1 MPSHDPRPA
10 DPPRASRT
18 STAVPLTFRRTN
30 AGLSSFGQT
39 SVGRTRK
46 SSPDEQSA
54 PPTQELDLLEATRV
68 AVLGPR
74 ADLPVLPAVAME
86 ALRLVRDPR
95 VRTDELLG
103 VVEQDPPL
111 AARILAVANSTYY
124 ARGASISSLRHAVV
138 RLGLHALR
146 DVIYMAV
153 YANTV
158 FDAPGLVEVVRA
170 TFDHCVV
177 VARLSQ
183 RLAPQVGVD
192 HETAFLAGLL
202 HDVGRA
208 RCIKVLAKL
217 PQARGRPR
225 AELEAV
231 ADTLHEPAGA
241 ALATAWKLPVEVVDA
256 CARHHDPIT
265 TVGSLVCAADLLAH
279 HLDPLSDEATRDVGR
294 AALGT
299 AMARIGLTVAEVEG
313 LVGPLE
319 SGLEARVDAAG

>member
-1 MPSHDPRPA
+1 MSTRDPSEPRQPGA
-10 DPPRASRT
+10 EPFQSRRAS
-18 STAVPLTFRRTN
+18 AVLPLTFRRTT
-30 AGLSSFGQT
+30 ASSFGQSLPPRGSKT
-39 SVGRTRK
+39 SNP
-46 SSPDEQSA
+46 SLQ
-54 PPTQELDLLEATRV
+54 PTQEVDLLEATR
-68 AVLGPR
+68 AHVLGPK

-86 ALRLVRDPR
+86 ALRLVRNPR
-95 VRTDELLG
+95 VRTDELLA

-111 AARILAVANSTYY
+111 AARILAVANSSFY
-124 ARGASISSLRHAVV
+124 ARGALISGLRHAVV

-158 FDAPGLVEVVRA
+158 FDAPGLVDVVRA

-177 VARLSQ
+177 VARLAQ

-225 AELEAV
+225 IELEAV
-231 ADTLHEPAGA
+231 ADELHEPAGA
-241 ALATAWKLPVEVVDA
+241 ALAVAWNLPSEVVEA
-256 CARHHDPIT
+256 CARHHEPT
-265 TVGSLVCAADLLAH
+265 SAVGSLVCAADLLSH
-279 HLDPLSDEATRDVGR
+279 HLEDPESVQRQDVEV
-294 AALGT
+294 
-299 AMARIGLTVAEVEG
+299 AMARIGVSSAEVEE
-313 LVGPLE
+313 LMEPLRKDME
-319 SGLEARVDAAG
+319 VRVSAMT

>member
-1 MPSHDPRPA
+1 MTDHDPRHPE
-10 DPPRASRT
+10 PQRRSRASAT
-18 STAVPLTFRRTN
+18 LPMTFRRTS
-30 AGLSSFGQT
+30 AGTSSFGQ
-39 SVGRTRK
+39 SPIPRAP
-46 SSPDEQSA
+46 SSPNQTNPSLERSSQ
-54 PPTQELDLLEATRV
+54 PGQELDLLEATRLH
-68 AVLGPR
+68 VLGPK

-86 ALRLVRDPR
+86 ALRLVRNPR
-95 VRTDELLG
+95 VRTDELLA

-111 AARILAVANSTYY
+111 AARILAVANSSFY
-124 ARGASISSLRHAVV
+124 ARGASISGLRHAVV

-158 FDAPGLVEVVRA
+158 FDAPGLVDVVRE

-225 AELEAV
+225 TELESV
-231 ADTLHEPAGA
+231 ADQLHEPAGA
-241 ALATAWKLPVEVVDA
+241 ALATAWNLPAEVVDA
-256 CARHHDPIT
+256 CAHHHEPTT
-265 TVGSLVCAADLLAH
+265 TVGSLVCAADLLSH
-279 HLDPLSDEATRDVGR
+279 HLEDPPTVSRADVE
-294 AALGT
+294 T
-299 AMARIGLTVAEVEG
+299 AMARIGVTAAEVEE

-319 SGLEARVDAAG
+319 KDLEARIST

>member
-1 MPSHDPRPA
+1 MTDHDPRHPE
-10 DPPRASRT
+10 PQRRTRASAT
-18 STAVPLTFRRTN
+18 VPMTFRRTS
-30 AGLSSFGQT
+30 AGTSSFGQ
-39 SVGRTRK
+39 SPIPRAP
-46 SSPDEQSA
+46 SSPNQTNPSLERSSQ
-54 PPTQELDLLEATRV
+54 PGQELDLLEATRLH
-68 AVLGPR
+68 VLGPK

-86 ALRLVRDPR
+86 ALRLVRNPR
-95 VRTDELLG
+95 VRTDELLA

-111 AARILAVANSTYY
+111 AARILAVANSSFY
-124 ARGASISSLRHAVV
+124 ARGASISGLRHAVV

-158 FDAPGLVEVVRA
+158 FDAPGLVDVVRE

-225 AELEAV
+225 TELESV
-231 ADTLHEPAGA
+231 ADQLHEPAGA
-241 ALATAWKLPVEVVDA
+241 ALATAWNLPAEVVDA
-256 CARHHDPIT
+256 CAHHHEPTT
-265 TVGSLVCAADLLAH
+265 TVGSLVCAADLLSH
-279 HLDPLSDEATRDVGR
+279 HLEDPPTVSRADVE
-294 AALGT
+294 T
-299 AMARIGLTVAEVEG
+299 AMARIGVTAAEVEE

-319 SGLEARVDAAG
+319 KDLEARIST